1 MKNIV
6 VARVDDRLI
15 HGEVVA
21 VWTPTYSINE
31 IVIVDDLVFNDSFN
45 SRLLKLLAPSG
56 VNVRVYNTEKGADY
70 LKGDFDKNQKILLL
84 TKSPLVNKTLVDRGV
99 DIKELNLG
107 GMGLNESRKPF
118 INNVA
123 CSEDEIEAIKEML
136 DKGIHVYYQLVP
148 EEKIVDVQTML

>member
-31 IVIVDDLVFNDSFN
+31 IVIVDDLVYNDSFN

-56 VNVRVYNTEKGADY
+56 VNVRVYNVEKGAEY
-70 LKGDFDKNQKILLL
+70 LAGEFDKNQRILLL
-84 TKSPLVNKTLVDRGV
+84 TKSPLVNKKLIDKCV

-123 CSEDEIEAIKEML
+123 CSEKEIEAIKEMINI
-136 DKGIHVYYQLVP
+136 GVHVYYQLVP
-148 EEKIVDVQTML
+148 EEKIIDAKTRL

>member
-21 VWTPTYSINE
+21 VWTPTYSVNE
-31 IVIVDDLVFNDSFN
+31 IVIVDDLVYKDSFN

-56 VNVRVYNTEKGADY
+56 VNVRVYNVEKGAEY
-70 LKGDFDKNQKILLL
+70 LIGQFDKNQKILLL
-84 TKSPLVNKTLVDRGV
+84 TKSPLVNKELIDAGV

-107 GMGLNESRKPF
+107 GMGLKESRKPF

-123 CSEDEIEAIKEML
+123 CNEDEIEAIKEMI
-136 DKGIHVYYQLVP
+136 DNGINVYYQLVP
-148 EEKIVDVQTML
+148 EEKKIDVKTRF